1 MSQSR
6 PVYLIGGRAFFI
18 LRIIGVSR
26 ILVRITPPDTHSPCQ
41 WTHFSIILLPITGV
55 LKELTM
61 AKGYLDLMKQAR
73 VLAEKDI
80 HGIVGKLQELGQHFP
95 DLVDQAVGAITRTGE
110 RIKAATKTTA
120 VPAAAAPVTKKK
132 KWTKLTQAES
142 QELRNLLK
150 KALKG
155 KVKQIDFIEKFL
167 ADHPKY
173 KASTVQNVIADFR
186 AKGEVKA
193 EPVSKGNS
201 KAGIYLMPGK

>member
-1 MSQSR
+1 
-6 PVYLIGGRAFFI
+6 
-18 LRIIGVSR
+18 
-26 ILVRITPPDTHSPCQ
+26 
-41 WTHFSIILLPITGV
+41 
-55 LKELTM
+55 M

-73 VLAEKDI
+73 ALAEKDI

-120 VPAAAAPVTKKK
+120 APAAPMTASAPVAVVTKKK
-132 KWTKLTQAES
+132 KKWSKLTQAES
-142 QELRNLLK
+142 QELRDLVK
-150 KALKG
+150 KAMKG

-167 ADHPKY
+167 AVHPKY

-186 AKGEVKA
+186 AKGVVKA